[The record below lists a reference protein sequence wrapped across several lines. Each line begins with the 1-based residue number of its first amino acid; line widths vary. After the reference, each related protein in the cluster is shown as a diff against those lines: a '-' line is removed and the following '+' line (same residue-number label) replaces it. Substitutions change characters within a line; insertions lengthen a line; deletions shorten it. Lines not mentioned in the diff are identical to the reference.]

1 MKNILALLYITLFMI
16 SCSSGFNPRYYYEKG
31 KRGGLSS
38 SPVIKP
44 VEAPTEVEADKDPFK
59 VGEWNDPN
67 YQFEARK
74 FDSWLFKASFQ
85 KDKLPIYN
93 FLTNDSRQ
101 WIPGGKDWNNISPAY
116 YYNPKDK
123 ENEASGYGI
132 TGSTIYKYEGYNP
145 LYDNSGYLPGRMD
158 RFRFY
163 SLYGKAVIVDLQ
175 QYLIAVDTYSKLVFA
190 FGKITETK
198 STFGELVPMKFEA
211 IEYHGD
217 KDFYEYDP
225 IGYVNSDGEVVLY
238 EHYRTEF
245 VKNPTGYLPK
255 QHSFNTVATYTPNGQ
270 GYSPYAV
277 LTSGDENDEKTFL
290 NSIRDFNN
298 KTFVYRDYSGYNG
311 YINNQIDL
319 QKWKANNYSKR
330 SHKLYTYNI
339 TDGGKKIEF
348 ITTEYK
354 KTAKTVETYTYK
366 NMDGKTKAIYEYN
379 GKTVSVSLIEVN
391 GKNSISFAGRELDPD
406 FIDYGPIFTD
416 RVLGAK
422 FENKKGTDKYEF
434 SEDGTEF
441 TLISDSKSWKYVLA
455 CFDNKLSQQFTAIYQ
470 CDGGKYGRVVLRDDD
485 NTIKTST
492 VLSYIG
498 ALGTGDL
505 DWGLGYEAYRVQQ
518 FAPDAD
524 KFKET
529 VKSRIYEVRNPNN
542 SLLLNR
548 YTFSDDGL
556 TILYEEIDWYTD
568 KAVNTQTFTS
578 YEKIDDTQA
587 KYNGTVFSIQ
597 NDELKNNNANA
608 GYYKY
613 QDPGPYI
620 YDVVKGKTYV
630 RTTKP
635 FLGIGKEKKE
645 LYKFDST
652 GKVVEYYV
660 DGKLDTT
667 YDFSQVKDDNHLLS
681 AYLDRSK
688 FGVVA
693 RYWGVKVEK
702 DSKDTKLWV
711 STGSLGTAND
721 ILKSGGYGDPYN
733 KE

>member
-59 VGEWNDPN
+59 VGEHNNPD

-245 VKNPTGYLPK
+245 VKNPTSYLPK

-270 GYSPYAV
+270 GYSPYKSIKS
-277 LTSGDENDEKTFL
+277 TENKDRIIIKAKSLKNISTKSREKIFGKAGSPKNYAAFTYT
-290 NSIRDFNN
+290 IGGG
-298 KTFVYRDYSGYNG
+298 VGYNNVP
-311 YINNQIDL
+311 IE
-319 QKWKANNYSKR
+319 
-330 SHKLYTYNI
+330 
-339 TDGGKKIEF
+339 KIEDKDPASSSTLGA
-348 ITTEYK
+348 ITWSAISQINTGSSVDFSSSFEKEVEDIKDGIKIELASRVDKYNK
-354 KTAKTVETYTYK
+354 ETGFADTAKFGS
-366 NMDGKTKAIYEYN
+366 DGS
-379 GKTVSVSLIEVN
+379 G
-391 GKNSISFAGRELDPD
+391 
-406 FIDYGPIFTD
+406 
-416 RVLGAK
+416 
-422 FENKKGTDKYEF
+422 
-434 SEDGTEF
+434 
-441 TLISDSKSWKYVLA
+441 
-455 CFDNKLSQQFTAIYQ
+455 QM
-470 CDGGKYGRVVLRDDD
+470 
-485 NTIKTST
+485 
-492 VLSYIG
+492 
-498 ALGTGDL
+498 
-505 DWGLGYEAYRVQQ
+505 
-518 FAPDAD
+518 
-524 KFKET
+524 
-529 VKSRIYEVRNPNN
+529 
-542 SLLLNR
+542 
-548 YTFSDDGL
+548 
-556 TILYEEIDWYTD
+556 
-568 KAVNTQTFTS
+568 
-578 YEKIDDTQA
+578 
-587 KYNGTVFSIQ
+587 
-597 NDELKNNNANA
+597 
-608 GYYKY
+608 
-613 QDPGPYI
+613 
-620 YDVVKGKTYV
+620 
-630 RTTKP
+630 
-635 FLGIGKEKKE
+635 
-645 LYKFDST
+645 
-652 GKVVEYYV
+652 
-660 DGKLDTT
+660 
-667 YDFSQVKDDNHLLS
+667 
-681 AYLDRSK
+681 AYLDSPKLVLKYDSTKEIFTVDNSDTIQNNATTLTTITYDNNFTLKR
-688 FGVVA
+688 GD
-693 RYWGVKVEK
+693 VKDITIKYNWKKGNDTSNGEEFEITYTLSFEK
-702 DSKDTKLWV
+702 L
-711 STGSLGTAND
+711 N
-721 ILKSGGYGDPYN
+721 
-733 KE
+733 